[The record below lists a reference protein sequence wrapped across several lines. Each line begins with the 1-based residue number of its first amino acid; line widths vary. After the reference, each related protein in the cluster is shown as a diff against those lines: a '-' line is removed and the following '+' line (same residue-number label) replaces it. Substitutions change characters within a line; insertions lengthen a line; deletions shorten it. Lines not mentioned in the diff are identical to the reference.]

1 MLREMPNRE
10 TNPGNLQNQPD
21 RRKQNR
27 REERQPE
34 GWPSDE
40 RRKEQRRENTQMTE
54 DHRTGGIGE
63 TKQDRNDMTPD
74 SLPRKDNSPRQTP
87 ENWQGENFQSGTSQ
101 AQRGEGHKP
110 QQQTVPAERHEQK
123 GSREPKGEHT
133 GEGKAGYSNPPPG
146 KEFGPGG
153 RERSFGR
160 EHPQKK
166 QENET
171 GNFGVS
177 YDRGFGQQP
186 GQGAGGETDSSQR
199 DMGQTGQTK

>member
-1 MLREMPNRE
+1 
-10 TNPGNLQNQPD
+10 
-21 RRKQNR
+21 
-27 REERQPE
+27 
-34 GWPSDE
+34 
-40 RRKEQRRENTQMTE
+40 MTE
-54 DHRTGGIGE
+54 GHGTGGIGE
-63 TKQDRNDMTPD
+63 TAQSRNDMTPD
-74 SLPRKDNSPRQTP
+74 SLPRKGNSPRQTP

-101 AQRGEGHKP
+101 AQRGEGRTP

-153 RERSFGR
+153 RERSFGP

-166 QENET
+166 KEERET

-186 GQGAGGETDSSQR
+186 EQGAGGKIDSSQR
-199 DMGQTGQTK
+199 DMGQTGQRK